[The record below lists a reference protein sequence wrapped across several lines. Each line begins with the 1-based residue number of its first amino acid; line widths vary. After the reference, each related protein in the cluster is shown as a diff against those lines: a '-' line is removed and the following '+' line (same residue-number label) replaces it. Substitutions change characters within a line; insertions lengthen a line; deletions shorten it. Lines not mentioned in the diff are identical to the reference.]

1 MLASN
6 FCRALLSLLLLSGYA
21 SASYAA
27 TNGPLPVVRIAALQ
41 YGTANWELELARKL
55 KLDEQNGFTV
65 QIVPR
70 VSPNASLIALQAGAA
85 DFTVSDWLWVAKQRE
100 AGRNYY
106 FFPYSTAIAELLVP
120 GDSAVSG
127 IADLRD
133 RTIGVAGGAE
143 DKAWLL
149 LQHYAQVT
157 LQMPLERI
165 SRPKY
170 GAPPLLSALAKDGQ
184 LDAVLTYWHY
194 AARLK
199 ADGFR
204 QVISPEQVLSS
215 VGLSPDVPI
224 LGWVFS
230 KTYANQSPKLVNAFL
245 QASFQAKRR
254 LLTDDSAWKSV
265 RSLMNVASEEEFRLL
280 RASYRK
286 GIPRSFGPEDRR
298 NIGEVAKVVR
308 QRLQQQ
314 QSVNRGGGSNP
325 EADSLTEESIFWLG
339 FNLDGID

>member
-1 MLASN
+1 MLALN
-6 FCRALLSLLLLSGYA
+6 FCRALLLLLLTGYTSG
-21 SASYAA
+21 SYAA

-41 YGTANWELELARKL
+41 YGTANWELELARRL
-55 KLDEQNGFTV
+55 KLDEQNGFTI

-85 DFTVSDWLWVAKQRE
+85 DFTVSDWLWVDKQRE
-100 AGRNYY
+100 AGRDYY

-120 GDSAVSG
+120 ADSPITG
-127 IADLRD
+127 IGDLRG

-149 LQHYAQVT
+149 LQNYAQVT
-157 LQMPLERI
+157 LQLSLERL

-199 ADGFR
+199 AVGFR
-204 QVISPEQVLSS
+204 QVISPAQVLSS
-215 VGLSPDVPI
+215 VGLSADVPI

-230 KTYANQSPKLVNAFL
+230 KAYANQSPELVNAFL
-245 QASFQAKRR
+245 GASFQAKRR
-254 LLTDDSAWKSV
+254 LLTDDSAWQAI
-265 RSLMNVASEEEFRLL
+265 RSLMNVANEEEFRLL
-280 RASYRK
+280 RDSYRQ
-286 GIPRSFGPEDRR
+286 GIPRSFDSEDRR
-298 NIGEVAKVVR
+298 NINEVARVVR
-308 QRLQQQ
+308 QRLNEQP
-314 QSVNRGGGSNP
+314 SGNREGVSSSEKNKI
-325 EADSLTEESIFWLG
+325 ADESIFWLD
-339 FNLDGID
+339 FDLDGID